1 MRDKSHSC
9 VSRPFPFPAFP
20 GLDFRGGNL
29 LNALHEKDNACF
41 QDFSETQPGNG
52 VETAEILVS
61 TFPYILRIY
70 GGAFTPPTIYE
81 ATNATPPI
89 TEILIESRR
98 AMPTRERC
106 RISPSINHMEVN
118 HERRTL
124 TTTGSAGL

>member
-29 LNALHEKDNACF
+29 LNALHEKDNARF

-89 TEILIESRR
+89 PEIPHRITPRHADAR
-98 AMPTRERC
+98 ALPHFT
-106 RISPSINHMEVN
+106 INQPY
-118 HERRTL
+118 
-124 TTTGSAGL
+124 GGQP